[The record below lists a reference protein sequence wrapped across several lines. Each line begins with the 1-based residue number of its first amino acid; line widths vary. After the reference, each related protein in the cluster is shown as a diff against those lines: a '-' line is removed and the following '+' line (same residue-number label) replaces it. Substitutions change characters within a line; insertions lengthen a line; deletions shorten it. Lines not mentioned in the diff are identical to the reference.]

1 MITAVNNISFK
12 NNYSQVNFEG
22 RKDKEH
28 RGHRGITNTI
38 KAIPLATLIALSPL
52 NTVEVNAQSRTQK
65 PVQTEKLVG
74 YGDYEGNP
82 IGVEYYNQDDPKAKD
97 YDKAYMEN
105 TNASIFLYSNDGDDT
120 NAEYAQLCLVTPR
133 QRTTVINGKK
143 VTYRYSDQKII
154 NIKSLGILNNQS
166 LNMHNPYT
174 LGEIY
179 YVCGS
184 GEEISTVGM
193 SGTEVIKD
201 PNRKSYKKIKSNMQ
215 VAVSKELFEDLKKVC
230 GNSVKY
236 WNEEIEGY

>member
-1 MITAVNNISFK
+1 MAIAPVSSVSFR
-12 NNYSQVNFEG
+12 NTQNQVHFEG
-22 RKDKEH
+22 KKERKNH
-28 RGHRGITNTI
+28 SGISNTI

-52 NTVEVNAQSRTQK
+52 NTVEVNAQSKTQK
-65 PVQTEKLVG
+65 PEQTEKVVG

-105 TNASIFLYSNDGDDT
+105 TNASIFFYSNDGDDSK
-120 NAEYAQLCLVTPR
+120 AEYARLFLVTPR

-143 VTYRYSDQKII
+143 VTYTYSDQKII
-154 NIKSLGILNNQS
+154 KIESLGILNNQS

-193 SGTEVIKD
+193 CGTEAVKD
-201 PNRKSYKKIKSNMQ
+201 PERKSYKKIKSNMQ
-215 VAVSKELFEDLKKVC
+215 VAVSKELFEDLKNIL
-230 GNSVKY
+230 GNTVKY